1 MSQYS
6 HLTADLTNEG
16 SVIAKVAR
24 LIGPDRRVL
33 DVGCAHGYGA
43 EALGTLGCRVVGV
56 ERDAEDAARARAYCE
71 QVLVADVEQPGWTAA
86 LGAGRFDVVLFSDVL
101 EHLRDPGQ
109 VLREALGVLEPERG
123 AVVASVPNVAHVSVR
138 LELLLGSFR
147 RETLGIL
154 DATHL
159 HFFTRETLE
168 ELLVSSGLAVESWD
182 CTTNEVADPVIVE
195 YLRRAGMSY
204 TPALRD
210 AFARSGAMAYQFILK
225 ARPAARQH
233 SRLVEM
239 VEKPLEV
246 MQRLHATRLGEPRDA
261 GLRVLQVVDQFP
273 PGDATAPGAYC
284 ADLAFA
290 LARRGHAVRV
300 LSTARVREDV
310 GTTME
315 LDGELAIVVDRVAAT
330 RTYRTLGT
338 VGRFFDG
345 FDNPEARP
353 VVRWLLDQMQP
364 DVVHIHQL
372 GSLSAELIPECRNRG
387 IPRVVTLNDYW
398 FLCHQGSL
406 VRRDGE
412 CCDGP
417 ARGRNCC
424 QCLEWSKLAR
434 SRLNPVA
441 VGANLYRYEYLRR
454 QLLKVD
460 RILAPSRFVREVFR
474 RNGIPT
480 ERMTL
485 CPYGTPSP
493 PPYLGTWLPDRRRH
507 DRVRFGFFG
516 ALTREQGAHVLVEA
530 FAAVPAGQSELH
542 VFAAPVDRR
551 YAEELHRRSI
561 HPDIHWHGPVTRR
574 DRWEALAA
582 IDALVVPSTWQAPS
596 PFAIHQAHAARV
608 PVIGAAIGGIPELVQ
623 HGATGLTFPAG
634 DAKALA
640 ACLQSVIADPD
651 CLARWRR
658 AIVPPKAMEPHVEG
672 IEALYRQL
680 CAARR
685 PRPAP
690 ATVGAP

>member
-1 MSQYS
+1 
-6 HLTADLTNEG
+6 
-16 SVIAKVAR
+16 
-24 LIGPDRRVL
+24 
-33 DVGCAHGYGA
+33 
-43 EALGTLGCRVVGV
+43 
-56 ERDAEDAARARAYCE
+56 
-71 QVLVADVEQPGWTAA
+71 
-86 LGAGRFDVVLFSDVL
+86 
-101 EHLRDPGQ
+101 
-109 VLREALGVLEPERG
+109 
-123 AVVASVPNVAHVSVR
+123 
-138 LELLLGSFR
+138 
-147 RETLGIL
+147 
-154 DATHL
+154 
-159 HFFTRETLE
+159 
-168 ELLVSSGLAVESWD
+168 
-182 CTTNEVADPVIVE
+182 
-195 YLRRAGMSY
+195 
-204 TPALRD
+204 
-210 AFARSGAMAYQFILK
+210 
-225 ARPAARQH
+225 
-233 SRLVEM
+233 
-239 VEKPLEV
+239 
-246 MQRLHATRLGEPRDA
+246 
-261 GLRVLQVVDQFP
+261 
-273 PGDATAPGAYC
+273 
-284 ADLAFA
+284 
-290 LARRGHAVRV
+290 
-300 LSTARVREDV
+300 
-310 GTTME
+310 
-315 LDGELAIVVDRVAAT
+315 
-330 RTYRTLGT
+330 

-493 PPYLGTWLPDRRRH
+493 PPYPGTWLPERRRH

-530 FAAVPAGQSELH
+530 FAAVPAGQGELH